1 MELLYIVFIVL
12 GILFFLLVGYSIAV
26 IDNRKYVERLQLNLC
41 DANAEIIEYQERLK
55 VVKKS
60 YYQLARNN
68 AEMENN
74 AKYLRQ
80 ANVEISAESFLE
92 GKKTGRQEL
101 AKEMADVLIKE
112 SGVLNGNGIVKQ
124 VIPNQLTNVKC

>member
-1 MELLYIVFIVL
+1 MELLYIVFTVL

>member
-1 MELLYIVFIVL
+1 M
-12 GILFFLLVGYSIAV
+12 
-26 IDNRKYVERLQLNLC
+26 K
-41 DANAEIIEYQERLK
+41 K
-55 VVKKS
+55 VKVS
-60 YYQLARNN
+60 
-68 AEMENN
+68 E
-74 AKYLRQ
+74 
-80 ANVEISAESFLE
+80 ESFLE